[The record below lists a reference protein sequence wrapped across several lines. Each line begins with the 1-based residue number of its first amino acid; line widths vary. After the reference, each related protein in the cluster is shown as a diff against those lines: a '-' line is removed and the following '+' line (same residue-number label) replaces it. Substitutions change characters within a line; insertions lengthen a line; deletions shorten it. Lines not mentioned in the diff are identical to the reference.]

1 LFDLINNNE
10 ESVKVAKQTRAFAN
24 FPPDAK
30 LIPTN
35 PIMLDIV
42 ADLLP
47 SATPS

>member
-10 ESVKVAKQTRAFAN
+10 ENVKIAKQTRAFAN

-42 ADLLP
+42 TPSLP
-47 SATPS
+47 SATRS